1 MPDIEK
7 KWLVKSDSKIMG
19 PYSFEQMEE
28 LLLRRQIALIDEV
41 RDMDRRWLYI
51 REIPELQEMVES
63 VRNQLESKSEATKTL
78 QTATQLETTNQSQ
91 TATIEASTPP
101 PMDTVSHVPTD
112 VQFEEPVD
120 VSFVETETDKK
131 EPQRKFNKTT
141 FVSTV
146 DPAVKKEA
154 KSYSQFIIRTVGVLF
169 VLSVIFFYS
178 YQYYLK
184 KNAEQAEKDILVQIR
199 KYAIQGAD
207 RKAIEAYQRLP
218 DYLHDQAMI
227 ELLHLIPQMESAGL
241 VRTNVEIEKLRKAGK
256 LTVEQKSKLDLIQFT
271 QSLNMLDIKN
281 AERFLLQAKDLDP
294 NSVYAQESEAQ
305 LYYLQKEYKKS
316 YEIFESLFKADAK
329 GRFLYGML
337 LNHLK
342 SPNTADAQLIDKI
355 DRYISTRVDFKKEL
369 LIGQIYLSGKTNNT
383 GVIQMY
389 LKDFLSVPPRM
400 SYEFKIAP
408 FLYQKIYDQKN
419 VLDLVPDIKNYFN
432 AKDYALFEMHTKLE
446 VMDLLSAQRI
456 LDQYQ
461 SSWSKDDRANAQI
474 ALDYFQRNYTKLVA
488 AYKANQELGYN
499 MASHLFLL
507 KAKLNIG
514 DGTADNHVSYLKKE
528 KNVISLWAELLNIP
542 SESKQQLKIF
552 LDSNVSTYED
562 FLPFIEA
569 KSSLD

>member
-256 LTVEQKSKLDLIQFT
+256 LTVEQKAKLDLIQFT

-342 SPNTADAQLIDKI
+342 SPSTTDGQLIDKI

-419 VLDLVPDIKNYFN
+419 VLDLVPDIKNYFS

-461 SSWSKDDRANAQI
+461 SNWSKDDRANAQI
-474 ALDYFQRNYTKLVA
+474 ALDYFQKNYTKLVA

-528 KNVISLWAELLNIP
+528 KNIISLWAELLNIP

-552 LDSNVSTYED
+552 LDSNLSTYED

>member
-1 MPDIEK
+1 M
-7 KWLVKSDSKIMG
+7 
-19 PYSFEQMEE
+19 
-28 LLLRRQIALIDEV
+28 
-41 RDMDRRWLYI
+41 
-51 REIPELQEMVES
+51 
-63 VRNQLESKSEATKTL
+63 
-78 QTATQLETTNQSQ
+78 
-91 TATIEASTPP
+91 
-101 PMDTVSHVPTD
+101 
-112 VQFEEPVD
+112 
-120 VSFVETETDKK
+120 
-131 EPQRKFNKTT
+131 
-141 FVSTV
+141 
-146 DPAVKKEA
+146 
-154 KSYSQFIIRTVGVLF
+154 GVLF

-256 LTVEQKSKLDLIQFT
+256 LTVEQKAKLDLIQFT

-342 SPNTADAQLIDKI
+342 SPSTTDGQLIDKI

-419 VLDLVPDIKNYFN
+419 VLDLVPDIKNYFS

-461 SSWSKDDRANAQI
+461 SNWSKDDRANAQI
-474 ALDYFQRNYTKLVA
+474 ALDYFQKNYTKLVA

-528 KNVISLWAELLNIP
+528 KNIISLWAELLNIP

-552 LDSNVSTYED
+552 LDSNLSTYED

>member
-101 PMDTVSHVPTD
+101 PVDTVSHVPTD

-241 VRTNVEIEKLRKAGK
+241 VRTNVEIEKLRRAGK
-256 LTVEQKSKLDLIQFT
+256 LTVEQKAKLDLIQFT

-294 NSVYAQESEAQ
+294 NSAYAQESEAQ

-342 SPNTADAQLIDKI
+342 SPSVTDGQLIDKI

-408 FLYQKIYDQKN
+408 FLYHKIYDQKN
-419 VLDLVPDIKNYFN
+419 ILDLVPDIKNYFT
-432 AKDYALFEMHTKLE
+432 AKDYAQFEMHTKLE

-461 SSWSKDDRANAQI
+461 SNWSKDDRANAQI
-474 ALDYFQRNYTKLVA
+474 ALDYFQKNYTKLVA

-514 DGTADNHVSYLKKE
+514 DGTADNHVSYLKK
-528 KNVISLWAELLNIP
+528 KKMS
-542 SESKQQLKIF
+542 F
-552 LDSNVSTYED
+552 LYGPN
-562 FLPFIEA
+562 F
-569 KSSLD
+569 